1 MDPSTYR
8 KSLGIIGSYDDTSK
22 TETPDQTIDSEKIE
36 GEISQD
42 MKLEDLLTI
51 YDQEKLEYLST
62 FVGQV
67 WIFSFRF
74 FSISFED
81 SNDHHNIFAENQSE
95 CDLGR

>member
-67 WIFSFRF
+67 
-74 FSISFED
+74 
-81 SNDHHNIFAENQSE
+81 
-95 CDLGR
+95 